1 MKNICRKYSAIS
13 LLLFIS
19 LLADYTLYAQA
30 DTKGLK
36 DRYRNYFDIG
46 VSVTPW
52 SVKNDEAAL
61 LLTEFNSLTAE
72 NAMKMGP
79 IHPRSNYYN
88 WSPADSIAAFARR
101 NGLKMRGHALVW
113 HQQTPAWLFT
123 DEKGDTVSRE
133 ILLARMKEHIQ
144 TVVTRYKDVVYAWD
158 VVNEAISDSQAEFY
172 RSSPF
177 YRIIGEEFIE
187 KAFEWAH
194 AADTSALLFYND
206 YNEIDSVKRG
216 KIIQLISRLTQKG
229 IPVHGIG
236 LQAHWAIN
244 EPTAEQLEKALA
256 DFSATG
262 LALHITELDVSVY
275 PKEHQARNKKPADA
289 DTAFTP
295 EKEQKQL
302 ALYKMI
308 FEKFRK
314 YQASIHSVTFWNI
327 SDRHSWLDNFPV
339 TGRKDYPLLF
349 DKDLKRK
356 KAYYMVS
363 KW

>member
-1 MKNICRKYSAIS
+1 MNLRSKYSGMAI
-13 LLLFIS
+13 LLSIFLMAGCC
-19 LLADYTLYAQA
+19 LHAQA

-52 SVKNDEAAL
+52 SVKNDEAPL
-61 LLTEFNSLTAE
+61 LLAEFNSITAE

-79 IHPRSNYYN
+79 IHPRPGYYN
-88 WSPADSIAAFARR
+88 WAPADSIAAFARR
-101 NGLKMRGHALVW
+101 NGFKMRGHALVW
-113 HQQTPAWLFT
+113 HQQTPAWLFIN
-123 DEKGDTVSRE
+123 EKGDTVSRE

-158 VVNEAISDSQAEFY
+158 VINEAISDSQAEFY

-187 KAFEWAH
+187 KAFEWTH

-206 YNEIDSVKRG
+206 YNEIDSVKRS
-216 KIIQLISRLTQKG
+216 KIIQLINRLKQKG

-244 EPTAEQLEKALA
+244 EPTAEQLEKTLA
-256 DFSATG
+256 DFAATG
-262 LALHITELDVSVY
+262 LALHITELDISVY
-275 PKEHQARNKKPADA
+275 PKEHQARNKKPADT
-289 DTAFTP
+289 DTIFTSG
-295 EKEQKQL
+295 KEQKQL

-314 YQASIHSVTFWNI
+314 YQAAIHSVTFWNI

-349 DKDLKRK
+349 DKNLKRK
-356 KAYYMVS
+356 KAYYAVG